1 METETTNQN
10 IEIPFQNL
18 FLTKGFVTGKNEP
31 WRYVLG
37 IIIAAV
43 GYFVFQSI
51 IMFPLI
57 NAALENGVL
66 MNEILQNPNI
76 IFSPEKT
83 GINKSVLLAIMM
95 GMFVFTLLFFWLAI
109 KFIQQKPLS
118 SVITGY
124 DRIRWNRYFFAFSV
138 WGLLLIGLTVVSYL
152 ISPQDMVLQFNPSAF
167 IVLVLV
173 SVIFIPIQTATEE
186 ILFRG
191 YLMQGLGIGLK
202 NGIFPLIITSILFG
216 LMHGTNPEAQAHGFL
231 IMMPYYI
238 LFGAFLGVLTLLDEG
253 AELAMGIHCANN
265 LLSSLLVCSKNS
277 VLQTD
282 AIFYTS
288 VENPSGEFLIWI
300 IMALV
305 CFIIL
310 RKKYQLN
317 NWSLILR

>member
-310 RKKYQLN
+310 RKKYQLS

>member
-124 DRIRWNRYFFAFSV
+124 DRIRWNRYFFSFSV

-167 IVLVLV
+167 VVLVLV

-282 AIFYTS
+282 AIFYTT
-288 VENPSGEFLIWI
+288 VENPSGEFFIWI

-310 RKKYQLN
+310 RKKYQLT

>member
-10 IEIPFQNL
+10 NAIPFQNL
-18 FLTKGFVTGKNEP
+18 FLTKGFITGKNEP

-43 GYFVFQSI
+43 GYFVFRSI
-51 IMFPLI
+51 IMFPLM
-57 NAALENGVL
+57 NAALNNGVL
-66 MNEILQNPNI
+66 MNEIIQNPNI

-109 KFIQQKPLS
+109 KFIQKKPLS
-118 SVITGY
+118 SVITGF
-124 DRIRWNRYFFAFSV
+124 DRIRWSHYFFAFLV

-167 IVLVLV
+167 VILVIVAVV
-173 SVIFIPIQTATEE
+173 FIPIQTATEE

-265 LLSSLLVCSKNS
+265 LFSSLLVCSKNS

-282 AIFYTS
+282 AIFYTT
-288 VENPSGEFLIWI
+288 VENPSGEFFIWI

-310 RKKYQLN
+310 RKKYQLT